1 MTIRIAER
9 HQPPVSR
16 GVVDTYTEGSH
27 ASMTREYEEKRRFT
41 RYRVFTPAMME
52 MFDGLSPVSVVEM
65 SVDGLRIQSASSV
78 TPETHVAVRINV
90 GRDIVFHCQIV
101 WVTSI
106 LIGKE
111 HMYQMGL
118 QTDAVLDRGEEII
131 DLAEREILV
140 QDLVIILERA

>member
-1 MTIRIAER
+1 
-9 HQPPVSR
+9 
-16 GVVDTYTEGSH
+16 
-27 ASMTREYEEKRRFT
+27 MTRELEEKRKFPRF
-41 RYRVFTPAMME
+41 RIYTPAMME
-52 MFDGLSPVSVVEM
+52 MFDGLLPVSVVEM
-65 SVDGLRIQSASSV
+65 SVTGLRIQSSSSV
-78 TPETHVAVRINV
+78 PPETHVAIRINV

-106 LIGKE
+106 LLNKE